1 MLLSVDRNVY
11 KNVCLGA
18 LYIFWMPTLNFLA
31 YSWPFPWRMMEVLR
45 IIFYNGGWS
54 SLEFFE
60 FKSFTSNWA
69 AGIRHTYIEINL
81 YCVDNNNEVCQ
92 IRCHEHWGDHRYHR
106 CRVSFT
112 MLSAVVVGKIAPKL
126 THLRIHWT
134 INLSYQT

>member
-1 MLLSVDRNVY
+1 
-11 KNVCLGA
+11 
-18 LYIFWMPTLNFLA
+18 
-31 YSWPFPWRMMEVLR
+31 MMEVLR

-92 IRCHEHWGDHRYHR
+92 IRCHEH
-106 CRVSFT
+106 
-112 MLSAVVVGKIAPKL
+112 
-126 THLRIHWT
+126 
-134 INLSYQT
+134 